1 MSWVL
6 GYHSNAAEDSELLGC
21 NGALLD
27 RQVTISCAK
36 EPSKCDRVLVQQH
49 GTSMS
54 GTPSTRLLEHEDEGI
69 MTLKTSLTIC
79 PMTQWLIPM
88 HFKLQQY
95 QCVTHISNSFPVL
108 RIQVESLGGYF
119 LMFSRTVAVKQ
130 SVKKRCDV
138 LAQHSVTPH

>member
-54 GTPSTRLLEHEDEGI
+54 GTPSTGLLEHEDKGI
-69 MTLKTSLTIC
+69 MTLKNIANDLPNDTVAHPKALQTSA
-79 PMTQWLIPM
+79 IPM
-88 HFKLQQY
+88 
-95 QCVTHISNSFPVL
+95 
-108 RIQVESLGGYF
+108 
-119 LMFSRTVAVKQ
+119 
-130 SVKKRCDV
+130 CDP
-138 LAQHSVTPH
+138 QI